1 MMNKSIWTTT
11 NPGHGSNHSNGADSN
26 SLLVCTEHN
35 KFTPYSSPTEILV
48 RTKMVSSDPRSY
60 LCRTSIPWWAGW
72 YIDSERWPD
81 FSFL

>member
-11 NPGHGSNHSNGADSN
+11 NPGHGSNHSNGADPN

-48 RTKMVSSDPRSY
+48 RQKWFRVILVRTFAEHQSHDERDDTLIRKDGRIFRS
-60 LCRTSIPWWAGW
+60 
-72 YIDSERWPD
+72 
-81 FSFL
+81 